1 MWFQLNKI
9 RRSAKDEIRAE
20 VYVPETSVWFDG
32 HFPGEP
38 VLPGV
43 AQVAMVYDVL
53 KTVSDSE
60 LNILS
65 VNRIRFRR
73 IIRPGDELKIIASPM
88 EKDPGMN
95 AFRILIG
102 DDLACS
108 GIMRVKKVL
117 SRNAVKE

>member
-20 VYVPETSVWFDG
+20 ICVPETSVWFDG

-43 AQVAMVYDVL
+43 AQVAMVYDAL
-53 KTVSDSE
+53 KTASDSE

-73 IIRPGDELKIIASPM
+73 IIRPGDELTIIASPM
-88 EKDPGMN
+88 EKDPDMN

-108 GIMRVKKVL
+108 GIMRIKK
-117 SRNAVKE
+117 SSE